1 MYVLPFVQPFIIRY
15 TFDFLKYF
23 SLGLILGAKWNGGR
37 GFPVQ
42 FAVLLAGDS
51 PFSVLVSDPVL
62 KAVPAP
68 NTVPSVV
75 SRERRSCD
83 ALNRWVRRQS
93 WASSAPRVVGMAHDH
108 LRETRPEEGALRE
121 GAGLRSAVLF
131 LIASPPHKPRD
142 FWEALSASP
151 LVFT

>member
-68 NTVPSVV
+68 NTVPSAV

-83 ALNRWVRRQS
+83 ALNRWVRRQL
-93 WASSAPRVVGMAHDH
+93 WASSTPGWLGWRMITSGKPGPRREPCVKALGFV
-108 LRETRPEEGALRE
+108 LRFC
-121 GAGLRSAVLF
+121 S
-131 LIASPPHKPRD
+131 
-142 FWEALSASP
+142 
-151 LVFT
+151 

>member
-1 MYVLPFVQPFIIRY
+1 MG
-15 TFDFLKYF
+15 FLH
-23 SLGLILGAKWNGGR
+23 
-37 GFPVQ
+37 
-42 FAVLLAGDS
+42 
-51 PFSVLVSDPVL
+51 
-62 KAVPAP
+62 
-68 NTVPSVV
+68 T
-75 SRERRSCD
+75 
-83 ALNRWVRRQS
+83 
-93 WASSAPRVVGMAHDH
+93 RVVGMAHDH